1 MPPHKAVGQHASG
14 LTMVLSSAVLWS
26 TAGIFV
32 RQLDMNTWAM
42 VAWRSLFAF
51 LSLSLLLAV
60 GGYLRHFSLRRDV
73 GLTGLI
79 TAVVMAS
86 SMFCYVAALKLTSVA
101 GVMTIYATI
110 PFFAMGLSWLMLRE
124 KITKRALLSA
134 AVSLAGV
141 ILMAASAA
149 SPGDA
154 SGNLLA
160 LAMTAGFAASIVMSG
175 KWPGMNL
182 PAVTAIACALCGA
195 FCFIMMPRGLP
206 LPGLQDMGWLLVFA
220 LATQSLSYLLFM
232 TGSRHVVPAEASLI
246 AQVDIVLG
254 PFWVWLFFSELP
266 TRYTLLGGSITF
278 IAVTLYLASEYYLK
292 RKTARPGSIRRI
304 P

>member
-1 MPPHKAVGQHASG
+1 MPSDKAVTQHASG
-14 LTMVLSSAVLWS
+14 LIMVFSSAVLWS

-51 LSLSLLLAV
+51 ISLGLLLAA

-73 GLTGLI
+73 GLPGLI
-79 TAVVMAS
+79 TAMVMAL

-101 GVMTIYATI
+101 GVMTVYATI
-110 PFFAMGLSWLMLRE
+110 PFFAMGIGWLMLRK
-124 KITKRALLSA
+124 KIAKRALLSA
-134 AVSLAGV
+134 AVSLTGV
-141 ILMAASAA
+141 ILMAASATGPA
-149 SPGDA
+149 DI

-182 PAVTAIACALCGA
+182 PAVTALACALCGA
-195 FCFIMMPRGLP
+195 FCFIMMPGGLP
-206 LPGLQDMGWLLVFA
+206 LPGMQDMGWLLIFA

-232 TGSRHVVPAEASLI
+232 TGSRYVVPAEASLI

-254 PFWVWLFFSELP
+254 PFWVWLLFGEQP

-278 IAVTLYLASEYYLK
+278 IAVTLYLVSEYYLK
-292 RKTARPGSIRRI
+292 RKTARPG
-304 P
+304 

>member
-1 MPPHKAVGQHASG
+1 MPPDKVASRYASG
-14 LTMVLSSAVLWS
+14 HMMVLSSAVLWS

-51 LSLSLLLAV
+51 ISLSLLLAV
-60 GGYLRHFSLRRDV
+60 GGYLRRFSFRSDV
-73 GLTGLI
+73 GLPGLI

-86 SMFCYVAALKLTSVA
+86 SMFFYIAALKLTSVA

-110 PFFAMGLSWLMLRE
+110 PFFAMGLGWLMLRQ
-124 KITKRALLSA
+124 KITMRALLSA

-141 ILMAASAA
+141 IFMAASAA
-149 SPGDA
+149 SPGDI
-154 SGNLLA
+154 SGNLMA

-182 PAVTAIACALCGA
+182 PAVTALACAFCGI
-195 FCFIMMPRGLP
+195 FCFMMMPRGLP
-206 LPGLQDMGWLLVFA
+206 LPRLHDMGWLLIFA

-232 TGSRHVVPAEASLI
+232 AGSRHVLPAEASLI

-254 PFWVWLFFSELP
+254 PFWVWLFFAELP
-266 TRYTLLGGSITF
+266 TRSTLVGGSITF
-278 IAVTLYLASEYYLK
+278 IAVTFYLGSEYYLK
-292 RKTARPGSIRRI
+292 RKMARTV
-304 P
+304 

>member
-1 MPPHKAVGQHASG
+1 MPPWKAITPRASG
-14 LTMVLSSAVLWS
+14 LIMVFSSAILWS

-51 LSLSLLLAV
+51 LSLGLLLAV
-60 GGYLRHFSLRRDV
+60 CGNLRHFSFRRDL
-73 GLTGLI
+73 GLPGLI
-79 TAVVMAS
+79 TAAVMAS

-101 GVMTIYATI
+101 GVMTVYATI
-110 PFFAMGLSWLMLRE
+110 PFFAMGFGWLMLRE
-124 KITKRALLSA
+124 KITKRALLA
-134 AVSLAGV
+134 AVVSLSGV
-141 ILMAASAA
+141 ILMATSAVG
-149 SPGDA
+149 PGDIQ
-154 SGNLLA
+154 GNLLA
-160 LAMTAGFAASIVMSG
+160 LTMTAGFAASIVMSG
-175 KWPGMNL
+175 KWPEMNL
-182 PAVTAIACALCGA
+182 PAVTALACALCGA

-206 LPGLQDMGWLLVFA
+206 LPGLKDMGWLLVFA

-232 TGSRHVVPAEASLI
+232 VGSRYVASAEASLI

-254 PFWVWLFFSELP
+254 PFWVWLFVSELP

-292 RKTARPGSIRRI
+292 RKIQKSG
-304 P
+304 

>member
-1 MPPHKAVGQHASG
+1 MPLCKAVTPRASG
-14 LTMVLSSAVLWS
+14 LILVFSSAILWS

-51 LSLSLLLAV
+51 VSLGLLLAA
-60 GGYLRHFSLRRDV
+60 GGYMRHFSFRRDL
-73 GLTGLI
+73 GLPGLL

-101 GVMTIYATI
+101 GVMTVYATI
-110 PFFAMGLSWLMLRE
+110 PFFAMGLGWIMLRE

-134 AVSLAGV
+134 AVSLGGV
-141 ILMAASAA
+141 ILMATSATG
-149 SPGDA
+149 PGDI

-182 PAVTAIACALCGA
+182 PAVTTLACALCGI
-195 FCFIMMPRGLP
+195 FCYIMMPRGLP
-206 LPGLQDMGWLLVFA
+206 FPGLQDMGWLLVFA

-232 TGSRHVVPAEASLI
+232 TGSRLVVPAEASLI

-266 TRYTLLGGSITF
+266 TRYTLMGGSITF
-278 IAVTLYLASEYYLK
+278 IAVTFYLASEFYLK
-292 RKTARPGSIRRI
+292 RKI
-304 P
+304 

>member
-1 MPPHKAVGQHASG
+1 MPSDKAATQHASG
-14 LTMVLSSAVLWS
+14 LIMVFSSAVLWS

-51 LSLSLLLAV
+51 LSLGLLLTA

-73 GLTGLI
+73 GLPGLI
-79 TAVVMAS
+79 TAGVMAS

-101 GVMTIYATI
+101 GVMTVYATI
-110 PFFAMGLSWLMLRE
+110 PFFAMGLGWLMLRE
-124 KITKRALLSA
+124 KIAKRALLSA
-134 AVSLAGV
+134 AVSLTGV
-141 ILMAASAA
+141 ILMAASATGPA
-149 SPGDA
+149 DI

-182 PAVTAIACALCGA
+182 PVVTALACALCGA
-195 FCFIMMPRGLP
+195 FCFIKMPGDLP
-206 LPGLQDMGWLLVFA
+206 LPGMQDMGWLLIFA

-232 TGSRHVVPAEASLI
+232 TGSRYVVPAEASLI

-254 PFWVWLFFSELP
+254 PFWVWLFFGEQP

-278 IAVTLYLASEYYLK
+278 IAVTLYLVSEYYLK
-292 RKTARPGSIRRI
+292 RKTARPG
-304 P
+304 

>member
-1 MPPHKAVGQHASG
+1 MPPSKAVTQRASG
-14 LTMVLSSAVLWS
+14 LVMVLLSAILWS

-51 LSLSLLLAV
+51 VSLGLLLAV
-60 GGYLRHFSLRRDV
+60 CGYLRHFSFRRDL
-73 GLTGLI
+73 GLPGFI

-101 GVMTIYATI
+101 GVMTVYATI
-110 PFFAMGLSWLMLRE
+110 PFFAMGLGWLMLRE
-124 KITKRALLSA
+124 KITKRALLST
-134 AVSLAGV
+134 AVSLTGV
-141 ILMAASAA
+141 ILMATSAEGTA
-149 SPGDA
+149 DIL
-154 SGNLLA
+154 GNLLA
-160 LAMTAGFAASIVMSG
+160 LAMTVGFAASIVMSG

-182 PAVTAIACALCGA
+182 PAVTALACAFCGS

-206 LPGLQDMGWLLVFA
+206 LPGLRDMGWLLVFA
-220 LATQSLSYLLFM
+220 VATQSLSYLLFM
-232 TGSRHVVPAEASLI
+232 IGSRYVATAEASLI

-254 PFWVWLFFSELP
+254 PCWVWLFFSELP
-266 TRYTLLGGSITF
+266 SRYTLLGGSITF

-292 RKTARPGSIRRI
+292 RKSPGSG
-304 P
+304 